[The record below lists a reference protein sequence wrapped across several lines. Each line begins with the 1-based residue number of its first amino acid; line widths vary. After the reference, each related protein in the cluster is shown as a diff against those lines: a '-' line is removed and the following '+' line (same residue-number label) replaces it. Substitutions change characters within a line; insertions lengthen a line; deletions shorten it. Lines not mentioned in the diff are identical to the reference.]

1 LQNIT
6 YHGLRHSACSYWTSV
21 VGLNQYEVADKL
33 GDTVKVV
40 LEVYADFFHQQR
52 TEAAKKIDKHKD
64 TLMGLLNDDVNK
76 QKN

>member
-1 LQNIT
+1 
-6 YHGLRHSACSYWTSV
+6 

-52 TEAAKKIDKHKD
+52 TEAAKKIDQHKD
-64 TLMGLLNDDVNK
+64 TLMSLLNEDDK
-76 QKN
+76 KSKRK